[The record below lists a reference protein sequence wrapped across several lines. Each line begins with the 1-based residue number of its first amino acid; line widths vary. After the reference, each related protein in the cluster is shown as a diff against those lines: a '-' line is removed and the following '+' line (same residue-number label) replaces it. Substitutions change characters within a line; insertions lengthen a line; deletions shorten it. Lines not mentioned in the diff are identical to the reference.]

1 MATHN
6 RRISECSAID
16 VVVEGLRLRPGR
28 TFPDIWEEPGESL
41 ARVCNRRTSIIP
53 VSHAGGSKSL
63 PGSVF
68 IHIELKLS
76 WPIEYAVFK
85 FLELPEYF
93 VAYAPKAHVS
103 DSRENQDARRYFL

>member
-16 VVVEGLRLRPGR
+16 VVVEGLRLWPDR
-28 TFPDIWEEPGESL
+28 TFGDIWEEPGESRV
-41 ARVCNRRTSIIP
+41 RVCSPAKQHHTGFTRRGIEVLT
-53 VSHAGGSKSL
+53 
-63 PGSVF
+63 GSVF

-85 FLELPEYF
+85 FLALPKYF

-103 DSRENQDARRYFL
+103 DGSENQDAGRYFL